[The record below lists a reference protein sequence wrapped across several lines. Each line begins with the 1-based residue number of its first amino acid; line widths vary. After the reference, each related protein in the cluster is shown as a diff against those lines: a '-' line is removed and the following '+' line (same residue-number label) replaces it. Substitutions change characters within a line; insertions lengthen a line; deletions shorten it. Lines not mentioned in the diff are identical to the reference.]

1 MKVFGV
7 ESLNR
12 GSNVT
17 IQNTANGIT
26 IQTSLEVFNLRAS
39 GRASY
44 TGKLDIG
51 FTKIK
56 NTWKSDIEANI
67 NHIRL
72 RIGLNVDLVNSKIDI
87 IDFEYEVFANAD
99 IKLDLEGVWKILNF
113 IAEDLAEDAFNDKL
127 KPKLKQLIRE
137 SLEKELSNFKGFDLF
152 L

>member
-1 MKVFGV
+1 VKVFGV

-26 IQTSLEVFNLRAS
+26 IETSLEVFNLRAS
-39 GRASY
+39 GRASH

-51 FTKIK
+51 FTEIK
-56 NTWKSDIEANI
+56 NTWESDIEANI

-72 RIGLNVDLVNSKIDI
+72 RIDLNVDLVDSKIDI

-99 IKLDLEGVWKILNF
+99 IKLDL
-113 IAEDLAEDAFNDKL
+113 D
-127 KPKLKQLIRE
+127 
-137 SLEKELSNFKGFDLF
+137 GF
-152 L
+152 